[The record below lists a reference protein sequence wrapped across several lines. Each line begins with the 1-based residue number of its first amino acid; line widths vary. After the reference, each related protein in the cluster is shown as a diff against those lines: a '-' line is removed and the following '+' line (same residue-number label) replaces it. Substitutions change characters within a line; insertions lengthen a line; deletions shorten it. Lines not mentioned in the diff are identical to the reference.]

1 MKVNNRK
8 SIFEDLKKFSIFA
21 KEGDF
26 IEVTEWTNG
35 EGVDISLGSSQG
47 TRNISLTWGE
57 LDAIN
62 YLVLGLKYEKVSE

>member
-47 TRNISLTWGE
+47 TRNISLTWDE

-62 YLVLGLKYEKVSE
+62 YLVLGLKYGKVSE

>member
-47 TRNISLTWGE
+47 TLNISLTWGE

>member
-35 EGVDISLGSSQG
+35 EGVDISLGSSRG